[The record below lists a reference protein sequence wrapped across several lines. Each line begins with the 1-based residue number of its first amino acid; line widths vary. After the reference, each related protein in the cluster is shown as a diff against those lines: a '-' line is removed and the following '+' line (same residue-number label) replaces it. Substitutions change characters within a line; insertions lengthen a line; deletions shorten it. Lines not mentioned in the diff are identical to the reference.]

1 MHDAALRRH
10 GEAFYAERPLDLL
23 VLEMSEVTIKPAAAR
38 P

>member
-10 GEAFYAERPLDLL
+10 REAVYAERPVDVL
-23 VLEMSEVTIKPAAAR
+23 VSEMSEVKIRLVTER